1 MTVAQLK
8 TRTVKDLAAIAKRKG
23 VSGWHAMRKE
33 ELIQALAKLSKA
45 EVARSKRNGTNGCS
59 DSVPPSFSAKKNGKN
74 GGNHHV
80 AGIPKVRPARVE
92 RRLNE
97 MKTRLAQ
104 TQDLAFHAAH
114 VSRKN
119 GEVRDRLVVMVRDP
133 YWLHVYWEMSRQ
145 SIDRAKAALSQDWHG
160 AKPVLRLLEVARNG
174 TTSSVRKVV
183 RDIEIHGGV
192 NNWYVDVQNPPKS
205 YEMEIGY
212 LSLNGR
218 FASLAKSNVVTT
230 PSVGPVN
237 TVDGNWA
244 EVAED
249 FDRILCTLR
258 WVRQGWG

>member
-1 MTVAQLK
+1 
-8 TRTVKDLAAIAKRKG
+8 
-23 VSGWHAMRKE
+23 
-33 ELIQALAKLSKA
+33 
-45 EVARSKRNGTNGCS
+45 
-59 DSVPPSFSAKKNGKN
+59 
-74 GGNHHV
+74 
-80 AGIPKVRPARVE
+80 
-92 RRLNE
+92 

-104 TQDLAFHAAH
+104 TQDLSFHSAH
-114 VSRKN
+114 VPRKN
-119 GEVRDRLVVMVRDP
+119 GEPRDRLVVMVRDP

-145 SIDRAKAALSQDWHG
+145 SIDRAKAALNQDWHG

-174 TTSSVRKVV
+174 TTNSSRKVV
-183 RDIEIHGGV
+183 RDIPIHGGV
-192 NNWYVDVQNPPKS
+192 NNWYVDVQDPPKS

-249 FDRILCTLR
+249 FDRIFALSGGYGKDGDNTGLKDLFEERLHRPMGSPMVTRFGLGAVRASSANGISVSR
-258 WVRQGWG
+258 WMRN